1 MSLARDCVINKI
13 GLLSNTTV
21 LDNAMRFVVS
31 KQEEVKQ
38 EEDTIAGIKDQLR
51 QQTQTINQVF

>member
-1 MSLARDCVINKI
+1 
-13 GLLSNTTV
+13 
-21 LDNAMRFVVS
+21 MRFVVS